1 MNPLPSQGQLAELTR
16 RLLALTGYSQPA
28 GTAAGSLSVPRP
40 SHLDNA
46 EAVITHIEVNDAHGV
61 GVLIGLLFA
70 GRRNI
75 LSIRSVDYFGG
86 VQSFG
91 DVALRIA
98 HEGAARESV
107 FARVLAALGPA
118 TIGRILCVPYFTDDV
133 RTAIALREVTG
144 APLCT
149 YLMDDQN
156 IFASGIAD
164 DWLKELLD
172 KSDLRLAI
180 SPEMRSAYQ
189 QKYRV
194 PFWFMPPLADER
206 MIPPA
211 LCSPPLDA
219 SPREGV
225 MIGNVWSER
234 WLALLRG
241 VVHRSGV
248 TVQWYGGAAAT
259 CREELLRDSIVPRER
274 LPGDELVARLRRSWF
289 AVVPTGPL
297 DEPDDRQFLARL
309 SLPSRMIYL
318 MATSHLPILVLG
330 SRQTAAARFVERAGL
345 GIVCEYK
352 REEFQWAVEKITH
365 PEVNL
370 RFRRRACELA
380 PRFTSRGALE
390 WIWESLARK
399 SAADDRY
406 ERILPA
412 PNG

>member
-1 MNPLPSQGQLAELTR
+1 
-16 RLLALTGYSQPA
+16 
-28 GTAAGSLSVPRP
+28 
-40 SHLDNA
+40 
-46 EAVITHIEVNDAHGV
+46 
-61 GVLIGLLFA
+61 
-70 GRRNI
+70 
-75 LSIRSVDYFGG
+75 
-86 VQSFG
+86 
-91 DVALRIA
+91 
-98 HEGAARESV
+98 
-107 FARVLAALGPA
+107 
-118 TIGRILCVPYFTDDV
+118 
-133 RTAIALREVTG
+133 
-144 APLCT
+144 
-149 YLMDDQN
+149 
-156 IFASGIAD
+156 
-164 DWLKELLD
+164 
-172 KSDLRLAI
+172 
-180 SPEMRSAYQ
+180 
-189 QKYRV
+189 
-194 PFWFMPPLADER
+194 
-206 MIPPA
+206 
-211 LCSPPLDA
+211 
-219 SPREGV
+219 

>member
-1 MNPLPSQGQLAELTR
+1 MNSAASQGQLAELTR
-16 RLLALTGYSQPA
+16 RLLALTGHSPPGWA
-28 GTAAGSLSVPRP
+28 AAGAPSIPRRAY
-40 SHLDNA
+40 LDGA

-98 HEGAARESV
+98 HEGAARDAV

-164 DWLKELLD
+164 EWLKELLD

-219 SPREGV
+219 SPRECV
-225 MIGNVWSER
+225 MIGNVWSEH

-241 VVHRSGV
+241 VVRGSGV
-248 TVQWYGGAAAT
+248 TVQWYGGSTAS
-259 CREELLRDSIVPRER
+259 CREELLRDSIVPRDR
-274 LPGDELVARLRRSWF
+274 LPGGELVTRLRQSWF

-297 DEPDDRQFLARL
+297 DERDDRKFLARL

-345 GIVCEYK
+345 GIACDYK
-352 REEFQWAVEKITH
+352 REAFQRAVEEIAR
-365 PEVNL
+365 PEANL

-380 PRFTSRGALE
+380 PRFSSRGALE

-406 ERILPA
+406 ERILP
-412 PNG
+412 PDNG